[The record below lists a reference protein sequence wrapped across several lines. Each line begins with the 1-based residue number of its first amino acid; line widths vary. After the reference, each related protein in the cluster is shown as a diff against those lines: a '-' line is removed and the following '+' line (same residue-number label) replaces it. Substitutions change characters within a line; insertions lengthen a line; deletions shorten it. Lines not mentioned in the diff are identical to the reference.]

1 MDIYRRFLTLCRTIR
16 RHGTSCIALHS
27 CARQAKEMAHS
38 PSVQKPPHPIRN
50 RGQRPHQT
58 CHSSGRALVIGE
70 IGSTE
75 SQGLDCYM
83 RREGSP
89 TRYPPILRDQLFTLC
104 GVFAPTDAFLD
115 QFCSVYLNAVDAVDL
130 LAVWGNSG
138 ESNVV
143 AGHAGKAVLIQRF
156 SLEPY
161 TSTIRGRALSLAK
174 PCLSFTLSWRLR
186 FDVALIGAGAI
197 LSSPPSSNCAA
208 ASGFIP
214 EDQRE
219 SYSAFLVAAGRKPVK
234 IACSSPNSKGSNRA
248 VIGSRRASMSAVQHS
263 GVAVAMWRKSSRG
276 ADLLMRR
283 MGMRKTKRP
292 HSRQSSLITGVVRP

>member
-104 GVFAPTDAFLD
+104 GVLAPTDAFLD

-197 LSSPPSSNCAA
+197 LPFAA
-208 ASGFIP
+208 F
-214 EDQRE
+214 
-219 SYSAFLVAAGRKPVK
+219 VK
-234 IACSSPNSKGSNRA
+234 
-248 VIGSRRASMSAVQHS
+248 
-263 GVAVAMWRKSSRG
+263 SRG
-276 ADLLMRR
+276 RIGIHTGGPTQILFGILGRR
-283 MGMRKTKRP
+283 WEETRENRVLRSQFKRVE
-292 HSRQSSLITGVVRP
+292 QGGYW

>member
-38 PSVQKPPHPIRN
+38 PSLQKPPHPIRN

-104 GVFAPTDAFLD
+104 GVLAPTDAFLD

-156 SLEPY
+156 SLKPY
-161 TSTIRGRALSLAK
+161 HFDHPWSSALAGKTVLVVHPFVAAPFRRGTDRRGR
-174 PCLSFTLSWRLR
+174 
-186 FDVALIGAGAI
+186 DIV
-197 LSSPPSSNCAA
+197 
-208 ASGFIP
+208 
-214 EDQRE
+214 
-219 SYSAFLVAAGRKPVK
+219 VAAFVKLRGRIGIHTGGPTR
-234 IACSSPNSKGSNRA
+234 ILFGILGRRWEETRENR
-248 VIGSRRASMSAVQHS
+248 VPQSQF
-263 GVAVAMWRKSSRG
+263 
-276 ADLLMRR
+276 
-283 MGMRKTKRP
+283 KRVE
-292 HSRQSSLITGVVRP
+292 QGGYW